1 MRISSAVGQTEEV
14 KVDVCTLDGKKM
26 TDAAATHA
34 VGSALRIAP
43 GFIASAVDDVSGIET
58 TLRANYLAAEG
69 RYFVAEVNNRAV
81 RAEVEINNIALR
93 QVAVQQ
99 ILQAA
104 TPHCITIT
112 LDENDDPSA
121 TWIPLS
127 QLTTVEGK
135 VIPPWMA
142 EQVTRRGSSDE
153 RMDVIELLYGAA
165 ALSGQPPVKAI
176 QLELGVPHR
185 TASDWVKK
193 ARAAGRL
200 DGMSYIVGR
209 QADG

>member
-1 MRISSAVGQTEEV
+1 MRINSAVGQTEEV
-14 KVDVCTLDGKKM
+14 MVDVRTPEGKTM
-26 TDAAATHA
+26 TAAAATHP

-43 GFIASAVDDVSGIET
+43 GFIASATEDVSGIET
-58 TLRANYLAAEG
+58 TVRANYLPDKG
-69 RYFVAEVNNRAV
+69 RYFVIEVNNRST
-81 RAEVEINNIALR
+81 RAGVEINNVALR

-104 TPHCITIT
+104 TPHCITMT
-112 LDENDDPSA
+112 LDDEDDPTSK
-121 TWIPLS
+121 WIPLS
-127 QLTTVEGK
+127 QLTTVEGRI
-135 VIPPWMA
+135 IPPWMA

-200 DGMSYIVGR
+200 EGMSYIVGR

>member
-1 MRISSAVGQTEEV
+1 MRINSAVGQTEEV
-14 KVDVCTLDGKKM
+14 MVDVRTPEGKTM
-26 TDAAATHA
+26 TAAAATHP

-43 GFIASAVDDVSGIET
+43 GFIASATEDVSGIET
-58 TLRANYLAAEG
+58 TVRANYLPDKG
-69 RYFVAEVNNRAV
+69 RYFVTEVNNRST
-81 RAEVEINNIALR
+81 RAGVEINNVALR

-104 TPHCITIT
+104 TPHCITMT
-112 LDENDDPSA
+112 LDDEDDPTSK
-121 TWIPLS
+121 WIPLS
-127 QLTTVEGK
+127 QLTTVEGRI
-135 VIPPWMA
+135 IPPWMA

-200 DGMSYIVGR
+200 EGMSYIVGR

>member
-1 MRISSAVGQTEEV
+1 MRINSAVGQTEEV
-14 KVDVCTLDGKKM
+14 MVDVRTPEGKAM
-26 TDAAATHA
+26 TAAAATHP

-43 GFIASAVDDVSGIET
+43 GFIASATEDVSGIET
-58 TLRANYLAAEG
+58 TVRANYLPDKG
-69 RYFVAEVNNRAV
+69 RYFVIEVNNRST
-81 RAEVEINNIALR
+81 RAGVEINNVALR

-104 TPHCITIT
+104 TPHCITMT
-112 LDENDDPSA
+112 LDDEDDPTSK
-121 TWIPLS
+121 WIPLS
-127 QLTTVEGK
+127 QLTTVEGRI
-135 VIPPWMA
+135 IPPWMA

-200 DGMSYIVGR
+200 EGMSYIVGR

>member
-1 MRISSAVGQTEEV
+1 M
-14 KVDVCTLDGKKM
+14 KVDVRTPAGKKM
-26 TDAAATHA
+26 TAAAATRP
-34 VGSALRIAP
+34 VGTALRIAP
-43 GFIASAVDDVSGIET
+43 EFVASAIDDESGIET
-58 TLRANYLAAEG
+58 TLRASYIADEG
-69 RYFVAEVNNRAV
+69 RYLVSEVNNRAT
-81 RAEVEINNIALR
+81 RAGVEINNIALR

-104 TPHCITIT
+104 TPHCITMT
-112 LDENDDPSA
+112 LDDEDDPSS

-127 QLTTVEGK
+127 QLTTAEGK
-135 VIPPWMA
+135 IIPPWMA

-185 TASDWVKK
+185 TASDWVKR

-200 DGMSYIVGR
+200 EGMSYIVGR

>member
-14 KVDVCTLDGKKM
+14 KVDVRTLDGKKM

-43 GFIASAVDDVSGIET
+43 GFIASAVDDVSGVET

-69 RYFVAEVNNRAV
+69 RYFVSEVNNRAV
-81 RAEVEINNIALR
+81 RADVEINNIALR

>member
-1 MRISSAVGQTEEV
+1 MRINGAVGQTEEV
-14 KVDVCTLDGKKM
+14 KVDVRTPAGKKM
-26 TDAAATHA
+26 TAAAATRP

-43 GFIASAVDDVSGIET
+43 AFVASATDDESGIET
-58 TLRANYLAAEG
+58 TVHANYLAEAG
-69 RYFVAEVNNRAV
+69 RYFVTEVHNRAT
-81 RAEVEINNIALR
+81 RAGVEINNIALR

-99 ILQAA
+99 ILQSA
-104 TPHCITIT
+104 TPHCITLT
-112 LDENDDPSA
+112 LEGDEDTSA
-121 TWIPLS
+121 KWIPLA

-135 VIPPWMA
+135 LIPPWMA
-142 EQVTRRGSSDE
+142 EQVTRRGSSAE

-185 TASDWVKK
+185 TASDWVKR

-200 DGMSYIVGR
+200 EGMSYIVGR

>member
-1 MRISSAVGQTEEV
+1 V
-14 KVDVCTLDGKKM
+14 KVDVRTPAGKRM
-26 TDAAATHA
+26 TAAAATRP

-43 GFIASAVDDVSGIET
+43 AFVASATDDESGIET
-58 TLRANYLAAEG
+58 TVHANYLAEEG
-69 RYFVAEVNNRAV
+69 RYFVTEVQNRAI
-81 RAEVEINNIALR
+81 RAGVEINNIALR

-99 ILQAA
+99 ILQSA
-104 TPHCITIT
+104 TPHCITLT
-112 LDENDDPSA
+112 LEDDEDPSA
-121 TWIPLS
+121 KWIPLT

-135 VIPPWMA
+135 LIPPWMA
-142 EQVTRRGSSDE
+142 EQVTRRGSSAE

-185 TASDWVKK
+185 TASDWVKR

-200 DGMSYIVGR
+200 EGMSYIVGR